1 MTSQLYR
8 SDWSRDYL
16 KVGRGWVQWGRSLGM
31 TSSALY
37 YYIDECMTLWEAS
50 FSDSIRNKLVYH
62 ILQTPNHLCCLCPNL
77 SISCILERKLCDM
90 HVWLYSS
97 TLTMHALPEKYIMWS
112 SPRVTTTAGV
122 SLILWF
128 VLEKLSTSV
137 LYCNF
142 YCQRNLNTAHTIW
155 EEIPILLAVVCM

>member
-1 MTSQLYR
+1 
-8 SDWSRDYL
+8 
-16 KVGRGWVQWGRSLGM
+16 M

-50 FSDSIRNKLVYH
+50 LSDSIRNKLAYH

-77 SISCILERKLCDM
+77 SISCI
-90 HVWLYSS
+90 LYSS

-122 SLILWF
+122 SLIL
-128 VLEKLSTSV
+128 
-137 LYCNF
+137 
-142 YCQRNLNTAHTIW
+142 
-155 EEIPILLAVVCM
+155 